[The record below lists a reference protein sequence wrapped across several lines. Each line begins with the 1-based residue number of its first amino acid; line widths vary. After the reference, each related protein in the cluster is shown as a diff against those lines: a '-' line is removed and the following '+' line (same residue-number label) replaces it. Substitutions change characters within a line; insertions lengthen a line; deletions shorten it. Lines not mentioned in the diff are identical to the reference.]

1 MLKRGKTLTDRII
14 GLIGES
20 GSGKTTIAKILEEK
34 EYNIIHSYTTRKARE
49 KNEWGHIF
57 VNREDIVFYD
67 NFETVRYKDDHIE
80 HIIAYVYYNDN
91 HYWATREQCLGH
103 GNSIYVIDPVGF
115 VDLLSKVDL
124 PVIGIYL
131 SVPTYIRADRLHERD
146 GIDKAKER
154 LNHDKKM
161 FESFKLD
168 WIIQENGRS
177 PMEIAENVIEIINN
191 P

>member
-1 MLKRGKTLTDRII
+1 MIDRII

-20 GSGKTTIAKILEEK
+20 GSGKTTVAKILEEK
-34 EYNIIHSYTTRKARE
+34 GHNVIHSYTTRKARE

-57 VNREDIVFYD
+57 VNQNDVIFDD
-67 NFETVRYKDDHIE
+67 NFTIVRYSHAQPE

-91 HYWATREQCLGH
+91 HYWATREQCLEQ

-115 VDLLSKVDL
+115 VDLLTKVDL

-131 SVPTYIRADRLHERD
+131 SVPFIERANRLIRRD
-146 GIDKAKER
+146 GFDKAVER
-154 LNHDKKM
+154 LEHDKQM
-161 FESFKLD
+161 FQSFKLD

-177 PMEIAENVIEIINN
+177 PIEIAENVIEIINN